1 LTDLDLVVIRQGEF
15 SEFLLR
21 RADVAI
27 ALLEL
32 LVAKIRS
39 ATDRELEFSTAP
51 STPVPPRSLPKPT
64 DGSAR
69 RTYVPS
75 VARHAT

>member
-15 SEFLLR
+15 SEFLR